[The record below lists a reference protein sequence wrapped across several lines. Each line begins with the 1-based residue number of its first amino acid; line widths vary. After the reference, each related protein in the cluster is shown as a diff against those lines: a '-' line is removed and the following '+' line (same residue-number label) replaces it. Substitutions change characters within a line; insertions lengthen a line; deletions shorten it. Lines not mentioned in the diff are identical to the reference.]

1 MVFAMDNRKTEKI
14 MNEWNKFNENGYQTA
29 VQAENEMTLQRYVV
43 GVMRKVYGK
52 MTLGLLATA
61 ATSYLMLSSEALKTA
76 LIGHMG
82 PFFILF
88 ALELG
93 LVIYLSARIDKL
105 STGVATAL
113 FYVYSILNGVTLT
126 PIFMAYTGV
135 SIAKTFAITAGTFG
149 AMTIFG
155 YVTRQDLSKWGSYL
169 FMALLGL
176 IVCMLVNLFM
186 RSTMLDLL
194 VSGAG
199 VLIFVGLTAWD
210 TQAIKRMCAEAD
222 PSMLGKVATMGAL
235 SLYLDFINLFLY
247 LLRFF
252 GSRD

>member
-1 MVFAMDNRKTEKI
+1 
-14 MNEWNKFNENGYQTA
+14 MNNWNNNYVNGYQTA
-29 VQAENEMTLQRYVV
+29 VQAENELTLQRYVA

-52 MTLGLLATA
+52 MSLGLLATA
-61 ATSYLMLSSEALKTA
+61 STSFLMLSSPALMSMLFSTTA
-76 LIGHMG
+76 TIW
-82 PFFILF
+82 ILF
-88 ALELG
+88 AVELG

-105 STGVATAL
+105 STGTATAL
-113 FYVYSILNGVTLT
+113 FYAYSILNGVTLT
-126 PIFMAYTGV
+126 PIFLAYTGV
-135 SIAKTFAITAGTFG
+135 SIATTFAITAGTFG

-155 YVTRQDLSKWGSYL
+155 YVTRQDLSKIGSFL

-176 IVCMLVNLFM
+176 IVCAIVNMFLHN
-186 RSTMLDLL
+186 TMMELL
-194 VSGAG
+194 ISCGG

-222 PSMLGKVATMGAL
+222 PTMQGKVATMGAL
-235 SLYLDFINLFLY
+235 TLYLDFINLFLY